1 MLEKWAT
8 ETPQKSRQGMM
19 SIMSEDEKKWFEE
32 RVNWGMVQ
40 AFVPNITLP
49 EYEGGGQLYLYG
61 TTPESMLENSVTLL
75 PPPLSDVMNL
85 IQQEYEEQERRRS
98 YSTYAPIKLFESGV
112 LMTLVTLE
120 MAPYLMNKYL
130 PKASKHLSS
139 DAFVPYVRA
148 VSYRENNRVT
158 DVYTPLDERLS
169 VPIVIGYPNDDGYRP
184 DAIGLSAAM
193 LDCSIPEH
201 EAFLQHQTYSFLS
214 ISEFWGGQP
223 SKITQYDEFYCP
235 NAEFRGRI
243 SGPDHNLDRPDTTS
257 IGYKEEQQ

>member
-1 MLEKWAT
+1 
-8 ETPQKSRQGMM
+8 M

-61 TTPESMLENSVTLL
+61 TSPEELLKNSVTLL
-75 PPPLSDVMNL
+75 PPPLCDVMNL

-98 YSTYAPIKLFESGV
+98 YSTYAPIKLFQDGV

-130 PKASKHLSS
+130 PKASKHLDL
-139 DAFVPYVRA
+139 DAFVPYIRA
-148 VSYRENNRVT
+148 VSYREGNRIT
-158 DVYTPLDERLS
+158 DVYTPLDQRLT
-169 VPIVIGYPNDDGYRP
+169 VPIVIGYSNYNGYRP

-193 LDCSIPEH
+193 LDCGIPEH
-201 EAFLQHQTYSFLS
+201 EAFLEHETRSIYSLT
-214 ISEFWGGQP
+214 EFWEGRP
-223 SKITQYDEFYCP
+223 SGITGYDEFYQP
-235 NAEFRGRI
+235 NAEWRGCL
-243 SGPDHNLDRPDTTS
+243 SGPEHDHDFPNTTS

>member
-1 MLEKWAT
+1 
-8 ETPQKSRQGMM
+8 M

-49 EYEGGGQLYLYG
+49 EYEGGAQLYLYG
-61 TTPESMLENSVTLL
+61 TTPEDLLENSVTLL

-148 VSYRENNRVT
+148 VSYHEKGRIT

-169 VPIVIGYPNDDGYRP
+169 VPIVIGYDKYDGYRP
-184 DAIGLSAAM
+184 DAIGLSASM
-193 LDCSIPEH
+193 LDCGIPVH
-201 EAFLQHQTYSFLS
+201 EAFLEHQTRCFFSL
-214 ISEFWGGQP
+214 SEFWDGQP
-223 SKITQYDEFYCP
+223 SNVTAYDEFYRP
-235 NAEFRGRI
+235 DAELRGRI
-243 SGPDHNLDRPDTTS
+243 SGPEHNLDRPDTTS
-257 IGYKEEQQ
+257 IGYEEEQQ